1 VPQSAKDFSKPEE
14 NHMTRNPAF
23 KILSRFTDIRPEE
36 TLSSALMF
44 FYFFLITSSAWII
57 KPVKIS
63 LYLQWLTSEKL
74 PYAYLLTA
82 VLIGFVV
89 TLNSKLLHIM
99 KRQLYISLSL
109 LFFISNL
116 IVFWFLFE
124 LQWPWLSMIFWFW
137 ADIFIATSVT
147 QFWILI
153 NDIYHPRQ
161 TKRLVGFLVSGGLL
175 GGIAGA
181 LLASRLAEIVGTEN
195 LLLICPFMLI
205 ICLIIVNSVHKS
217 LPKEKREEVKPSTA
231 QKKQKIGYGR
241 SFRLLIKNRHLILL
255 CGIVIAGIV
264 VTTLVDFQFNS
275 VIESKYGDQNTR
287 TAFLGTFFTVL
298 LIFSYVLHIFLTN
311 RILKNFG
318 IRTALMIAPMFLL
331 IGSAAVFFFPLVSLI
346 YWAVLI
352 KGTDKSLAHSLYQ
365 SVRELLYIPIDP
377 EIKYRAKVFIDMFV
391 NKFAKGLAALLILL
405 FFSVFHFT
413 IKQIS
418 FITIVFIFLWIILN
432 KLITSEYVNIVKR
445 HLEIKWQDADKFI
458 REKIDIDMTKLV
470 FDTLQS
476 KKRSSVLYAMNLFD
490 LFKKEKLSPELKK
503 IISYKS
509 DEVLASS
516 MDSLLE
522 LDGEAL
528 LPEADDSLED
538 EALDTQ
544 VKEIMSLNVYQELM
558 KEHIDK
564 VISDKRKEA
573 EISKMEAAKVLGM
586 MEPSSS
592 LIHSLTRLLKD
603 ESPEVI
609 QYAVESAEKLKS
621 REFVPLIIQH
631 LRKPSTERIASKA
644 LVEYGSK
651 IVGTLKDYLG
661 DPEEDLRLRKA
672 IPDILFQIGT
682 QRAADLLALE
692 LRKKSRDLESEI
704 IAALYK
710 MKSKSPQIHFQKA
723 IIFSEIISVIKKC
736 YLIIIEMH
744 DLMSDEQKAYLAQDL
759 ESNLARSLKHV
770 FELLSLIYPHEDIN
784 RAYQNICAGTK
795 KALDYSLELLEN
807 MLKKEIKEF
816 LLPLIDDI
824 AFEDKFRKC
833 KKMLKALEKAELS

>member
-1 VPQSAKDFSKPEE
+1 MVKSPV
-14 NHMTRNPAF
+14 H
-23 KILSRFTDIRPEE
+23 KILSRFVDIRPEE
-36 TLSSALMF
+36 TLSSSFMF
-44 FYFFLITSSAWII
+44 LYFFLITSSAWIV

-82 VLIGFVV
+82 ILIGFVV
-89 TLNSKLLHIM
+89 TLNSKLLHVM

-116 IVFWFLFE
+116 IIFWFLFK

-161 TKRLVGFLVSGGLL
+161 VKRLIGFLVGGGLL

-181 LLASRLAEIVGTEN
+181 LIASRLAKTVGTEN

-205 ICLIIVNSVHKS
+205 LCLIIVNSVHKS
-217 LPKEKREEVKPSTA
+217 FPKEKREAVKPSTA
-231 QKKQKIGYGR
+231 QKKQKVRYTK

-255 CGIVIAGIV
+255 CGIVIAGII

-275 VIESKYGDQNTR
+275 VIENKYEDQNGR
-287 TAFLGTFFTVL
+287 TAFLGTFFTIL

-318 IRTALMIAPMFLL
+318 IRAALLIAPIFLL
-331 IGSAAVFFFPLVSLI
+331 IGSAAIFFFPLVSLI

-352 KGTDKSLAHSLYQ
+352 KGTDKSLAHSLNQ

-377 EIKYRAKVFIDMFV
+377 EIKYKAKVFIDMFV
-391 NKFAKGLAALLILL
+391 NKFAKGLGALLILL

-418 FITIVFIFLWIILN
+418 FITMVFILLWIILN
-432 KLITSEYVNIVKR
+432 KLITNEYVNIVKR

-476 KKRSSVLYAMNLFD
+476 KKRSSVLYVMNLFD
-490 LFKKEKLSPELKK
+490 LFKREKLSPELKK

-544 VKEIMSLNVYQELM
+544 VKEIMSLDVYQELM
-558 KEHIDK
+558 KDHIDK
-564 VISDKRKEA
+564 VISDERKEA

-586 MEPSSS
+586 MESSSS

-609 QYAVESAEKLKS
+609 RYASESAGKIKS
-621 REFVPLIIQH
+621 REFVPLLIQH
-631 LRKPSTERIASKA
+631 LSKHSTEEVASKA
-644 LVEYGSK
+644 LVAYGSK
-651 IVGTLKDYLG
+651 IVGTLRDYLG
-661 DPEEDLRLRKA
+661 DPKEDLRLRKA

-692 LRKKSRDLESEI
+692 LRKKSRDVESEI
-704 IAALYK
+704 IEALYK
-710 MKSKSPQIHFQKA
+710 MKSRSPRIRFQKE
-723 IIFSEIISVIKKC
+723 IIFSAVISAIKKC
-736 YLIIIEMH
+736 YLILIEMH
-744 DLMSDEQKAYLAQDL
+744 DLMSDEKKAYLAKDL
-759 ESNLARSLKHV
+759 ENNLARSLKHI
-770 FELLSLIYPHEDIN
+770 FELLSLVYTHKDVI
-784 RAYQNICAGTK
+784 RAYQNICTGTR
-795 KALDYSLELLEN
+795 KALDYSLELLDN
-807 MLKKEIKEF
+807 ILKREIKEF

-824 AFEDKFRKC
+824 PFEDKIRKC
-833 KKMLKALEKAELS
+833 RKMIKALEKAELS

>member
-1 VPQSAKDFSKPEE
+1 
-14 NHMTRNPAF
+14 MTRNPVF
-23 KILSRFTDIRPEE
+23 KVLSRFFDIRPEE

-44 FYFFLITSSAWII
+44 LYFFLITSSAWII

-89 TLNSKLLHIM
+89 SLNSKLLQAM

-109 LFFISNL
+109 LIFILNL
-116 IVFWFLFE
+116 IIFWFLFR

-161 TKRLVGFLVSGGLL
+161 AKRLVGFLVSGGLL

-195 LLLICPFMLI
+195 LILICPFMLI
-205 ICLIIVNSVHKS
+205 LCLIIVNLVPKS
-217 LPKEKREEVKPSTA
+217 FPQEKREVGMPTTA
-231 QKKQKIGYGR
+231 QKKQKVGYAK
-241 SFRLLIKNRHLILL
+241 SFRLLIKSRHLILL
-255 CGIVIAGIV
+255 CGIVMAGII

-275 VIESKYGDQNTR
+275 VIESKYQVQNIR
-287 TAFLGTFFTVL
+287 TAFLGTFFTFL

-318 IRTALMIAPMFLL
+318 IRAALLIAPIFLL
-331 IGSAAVFFFPLVSLI
+331 IGSATIFFFPMASLI

-352 KGTDKSLAHSLYQ
+352 KGTDKSLAHSLNQ

-377 EIKYRAKVFIDMFV
+377 EIKYKAKVFIDMFV
-391 NKFAKGLAALLILL
+391 NKFAKGLGALLILL
-405 FFSVFHFT
+405 FFSVFHIT

-418 FITIVFIFLWIILN
+418 FITIVFILLWILLN
-432 KLITSEYVNIVKR
+432 RQITKEYVNIVKR
-445 HLEIKWQDADKFI
+445 HLEIKWQDADKFL

-503 IISYKS
+503 IISYKA

-544 VKEIMSLNVYQELM
+544 VKEIMALDVYQELM
-558 KEHIDK
+558 NEHIDR
-564 VISDKRKEA
+564 IASEQSEQA
-573 EISKMEAAKVLGM
+573 EVSKMEAAKVLGM
-586 MEPSSS
+586 MEPSSHLLHNLS
-592 LIHSLTRLLKD
+592 KLLKD

-609 QYAVESAEKLKS
+609 KYAIESAEKLKR
-621 REFVPLIIQH
+621 REFVPLVIHH
-631 LRKPSTERIASKA
+631 LSKPSTERIASKA

-651 IVGTLKDYLG
+651 VIGTLKDYLG
-661 DPEEDLRLRKA
+661 DPEENIRLRKA
-672 IPDILFQIGT
+672 IPDILLRIGS

-692 LRKKSRDLESEI
+692 LRKRSRDVETEI
-704 IAALYK
+704 IEALYK
-710 MKSKSPQIHFQKA
+710 MKSKNPQIRFQKE
-723 IIFSEIISVIKKC
+723 IIFSEVISVIKKC
-736 YLIIIEMH
+736 YLILIEMH
-744 DLMSDEQKAYLAQDL
+744 DLMADEKKAYLAKDL
-759 ESNLARSLKHV
+759 ENNLARSLKHI
-770 FELLSLIYPHEDIN
+770 FELLSLIYSHEDVI
-784 RAYQNICAGTK
+784 RAYQNIGTGTK
-795 KALDYSLELLEN
+795 KALDYSLELLDN
-807 MLKKEIKEF
+807 ILKREIMEF

-824 AFEDKFRKC
+824 PFEDKVRKC
-833 KKMLKALEKAELS
+833 RKMIKTLGKAELS